1 MRKLFILL
9 FFSASSLLMAQNTNP
24 IQEAMANYDYETALT
39 LIDKETPTVPLLYQK
54 GKALKSLGN
63 NREAL
68 QVYEEVVM
76 QDSLNPRAYIEA
88 AECCKSLLKN
98 KQALK
103 YYQKAVDLNPDNKYA
118 RIQYITLLLNQRKFD
133 EALGESSLLTET
145 DSSAVALHLQAQS
158 FEGVDDIFS
167 CIGML

>member
-118 RIQYITLLLNQRKFD
+118 RIQYITLLLNQR
-133 EALGESSLLTET
+133 LSLI
-145 DSSAVALHLQAQS
+145 H
-158 FEGVDDIFS
+158 I
-167 CIGML
+167 

>member
-76 QDSLNPRAYIEA
+76 QVII
-88 AECCKSLLKN
+88 K
-98 KQALK
+98 KQTGIKILSK
-103 YYQKAVDLNPDNKYA
+103 GSGP
-118 RIQYITLLLNQRKFD
+118 
-133 EALGESSLLTET
+133 ES
-145 DSSAVALHLQAQS
+145 
-158 FEGVDDIFS
+158 G
-167 CIGML
+167 

>member
-103 YYQKAVDLNPDNKYA
+103 Y
-118 RIQYITLLLNQRKFD
+118 
-133 EALGESSLLTET
+133 
-145 DSSAVALHLQAQS
+145 
-158 FEGVDDIFS
+158 
-167 CIGML
+167 

>member
-39 LIDKETPTVPLLYQK
+39 LIDKETPTIPLLYQK

-68 QVYEEVVM
+68 QVYIIGKTKC
-76 QDSLNPRAYIEA
+76 DR
-88 AECCKSLLKN
+88 CKKRN
-98 KQALK
+98 
-103 YYQKAVDLNPDNKYA
+103 A
-118 RIQYITLLLNQRKFD
+118 RIK
-133 EALGESSLLTET
+133 
-145 DSSAVALHLQAQS
+145 V
-158 FEGVDDIFS
+158 
-167 CIGML
+167 